1 MQDIVYTDLFF
12 IIKRYFYMKK
22 ILDLLAMQTI
32 MREILFISKL
42 IDEEVIMRSIKNFIA
57 PADLVNVHIPET

>member
-12 IIKRYFYMKK
+12 IIKRYFNMKK

-42 IDEEVIMRSIKNFIA
+42 IDKEVIMRSIKNFIA